1 MSFRDRFFTPKVAH
15 ATTSPSAI
23 VAAGAGAAAGMLI
36 VPVAPPIGAII
47 GGVAAY
53 VVRVLAAVPRAPA
66 RPGTDVRG
74 LVDPWRSLMQGIID
88 ARHRYDKA
96 IASVRPGP
104 LRDRLVEVGTKL
116 DDAVD
121 DASRIARA
129 GNTLSEGRKQIDVP
143 RIRLDLDF
151 AQSNPQSERSSQ
163 TIRAIEAQLAS
174 ADRLDRTI
182 YDTYEQ
188 LQLLDARLDE
198 TVTRTVEI
206 AVTQVDAQ
214 AMGGIGSE
222 VESIVSEMEALRL
235 AVEET
240 DDTDLPD
247 PTRPSAAPKGTTA
260 PAAPAAPTDPAAPT
274 SPAATSPPTAPTAE
288 AFPTSPSAS
297 AAGRTDRSSTSI
309 DPMDTAGTNDL
320 GTDSGPDGRTD
331 TGTTT

>member
-1 MSFRDRFFTPKVAH
+1 MSFRDRFFTPKVAR

-23 VAAGAGAAAGMLI
+23 LAAGAGAAVGMLI
-36 VPVAPPIGAII
+36 LPVAPVGAVI

-53 VVRVLAAVPRAPA
+53 AARVLAAVPGAPA
-66 RPGTDVRG
+66 RPGADVRG
-74 LVDPWRSLMQGIID
+74 LVDPWRSLMNGIID

-104 LRDRLVEVGTKL
+104 LRDRLVDVGTQL

-121 DASRIARA
+121 DAARIARA
-129 GNTLSEGRKQIDVP
+129 GNALSEGRKQIDVP

-151 AQSNPQSERSSQ
+151 AKSSPQSERTTQ
-163 TIRAIEAQLAS
+163 TIQAIEAQLES

-222 VESIVSEMEALRL
+222 VESIVSEMEALRQ

-240 DDTDLPD
+240 D
-247 PTRPSAAPKGTTA
+247 GTG
-260 PAAPAAPTDPAAPT
+260 T
-274 SPAATSPPTAPTAE
+274 SPQP
-288 AFPTSPSAS
+288 
-297 AAGRTDRSSTSI
+297 G
-309 DPMDTAGTNDL
+309 
-320 GTDSGPDGRTD
+320 
-331 TGTTT
+331 TGTAT